1 MSNESGNPDHRDVGS
16 DTSLRHGDGD
26 ITDITAAGRVA
37 RLEGL
42 AAQLAASGTAG
53 TDWTEIDQHLSDL
66 ERLTSLG
73 THDESAGHGLVPN
86 ESEQR
91 FVPAYEVD
99 FMDEDRVR
107 GRCTFGP
114 FYMGNGEESKQL
126 GSVHGGAIALLFD
139 EVLGWISLRGGKVR
153 TRTAYLKVN
162 FRSMAKVSTEL
173 AFAGWTDRI
182 EGRKQFIVGELK
194 DGPTV
199 VAEIEALFVTP
210 KEWHT

>member
-1 MSNESGNPDHRDVGS
+1 MSNESRNSNHRDVGS
-16 DTSLRHGDGD
+16 DTSLQHADRG
-26 ITDITAAGRVA
+26 IRDITATGRVA

-42 AAQLAASGTAG
+42 AAQLAAPATAG
-53 TDWTEIDQHLSDL
+53 TDWSEIDKHLSEL

-73 THDESAGHGLVPN
+73 IRDGSVGNETAATESQ
-86 ESEQR
+86 QR

-182 EGRKQFIVGELK
+182 EGRKQFIFGELK

-199 VAEIEALFVTP
+199 VAEIDALFVTP